1 MCVWFLELIWKL
13 WGTVKRKREI
23 DTESFVGRFLIGPIG
38 SVNHGPPLV
47 DTIPGLSPI
56 GIQAQGIEPGR
67 GELRPVIRVW
77 KRNPRSSSLSM
88 SATNDGG
95 EHRVR
100 PTNCFQ
106 IAHLL
111 SAQIA
116 QFRTPQ
122 TLRLQFYFNNLK
134 KKWKKNGVICVAE
147 LKFSFHKIEDVK
159 EVERGSDNGTY
170 IWESCWIW
178 IFFFFF

>member
-1 MCVWFLELIWKL
+1 MCVWVLELIWKL

-56 GIQAQGIEPGR
+56 GIQAQGIEPDR

-116 QFRTPQ
+116 QFRTPPNPKASILFQ
-122 TLRLQFYFNNLK
+122 QLK
-134 KKWKKNGVICVAE
+134 KKMKKKWRDLRSWAE
-147 LKFSFHKIEDVK
+147 VLAFTRLKTWRKLK
-159 EVERGSDNGTY
+159 EVLIMGPTFENLAESD
-170 IWESCWIW
+170 
-178 IFFFFF
+178 FFFF